1 MSDLRIL
8 YTASEIDPFLTTST
22 VAYVVRMLAQYMQE
36 KEIDIRI
43 LVPRFGVIAERK
55 NRLHEVVRLSGMNIA
70 VGHDAKPLIIKVAS
84 IPHAKIQVYFID
96 NEAYFKRK
104 AIFHDKSNTFFKDN
118 DARMLFFCK
127 SVLETVKKLG
137 WEPHIIHCHDWI
149 TSLIPMYLKKAY
161 QDDPVLQRTRVI
173 FTLYNN
179 IFSYRFEK
187 ALLEKVH
194 VDMDTPI
201 QEAYATDSLA
211 DFRDLIQV
219 GIQYADVVTSAEP
232 LQGTPFMGITDQQD
246 IRHIAHNEE
255 GCAIYQELYEQLVAH

>member
-36 KEIDIRI
+36 QEIDIRI
-43 LVPRFGVIAERK
+43 LVPRFGTIAERK

-70 VGHDAKPLIIKVAS
+70 VGNDTKPLIIKVSS

-96 NEAYFKRK
+96 NEDYFKRK
-104 AIFHDKSNTFFKDN
+104 AIFYDKNDTFFGDN

-149 TSLIPMYLKKAY
+149 TSLIPMYLKKLY
-161 QDDPVLQRTRVI
+161 QI
-173 FTLYNN
+173 
-179 IFSYRFEK
+179 
-187 ALLEKVH
+187 
-194 VDMDTPI
+194 
-201 QEAYATDSLA
+201 
-211 DFRDLIQV
+211 
-219 GIQYADVVTSAEP
+219 
-232 LQGTPFMGITDQQD
+232 
-246 IRHIAHNEE
+246 
-255 GCAIYQELYEQLVAH
+255 